1 MNDLRLILLVLG
13 ACVIAGIYIWG
24 TLQNRRQ
31 QRHQMIQDRSSVD
44 TFADVKITSRPDT
57 DIDYSSALEG
67 LNQSISAFREET
79 VNAMPADN
87 ITQQNDL
94 LHNGGLAKKETM
106 ESQKAG
112 ASVQN
117 SETSVDSGHT
127 QTEASVSHQRI
138 TTLHIIPRAKK
149 LLDGKAILCAM
160 DELDMT
166 IGEMQIFHHYG
177 VGDMKM
183 EKALFSLA
191 NMIEPGNFHLE
202 TMDEFATPG
211 LVMFM
216 CMPSVVDAQVVFELM
231 LNTAQRMAEMLG
243 ADVCDENRNLINEQ
257 KLESIRSTIT
267 V

>member
-13 ACVIAGIYIWG
+13 VCVIAGIYIWG

-31 QRHQMIQDRSSVD
+31 QRHQMIQDRSSVE

-94 LHNGGLAKKETM
+94 LHSGRLAKKEALKG
-106 ESQKAG
+106 QL
-112 ASVQN
+112 ASPPVQN
-117 SETSVDSGHT
+117 SKTPVDSVPA

-138 TTLHIIPRAKK
+138 TTLHIIPRAKE
-149 LLDGKAILCAM
+149 LIDGKSILLAM
-160 DELDMT
+160 EELDM
-166 IGEMQIFHHYG
+166 ILGEMQIFHHFG
-177 VGDMKM
+177 IGEMKM

-191 NMIEPGNFHLE
+191 NMMEPGNFDIE

-211 LVMFM
+211 LVMFI
-216 CMPSVVDAQVVFELM
+216 CMPSLVDAQVVFELM
-231 LNTAQRMAEMLG
+231 LHTAQRMAEMLG

-257 KLESIRSTIT
+257 KLESIRSTIA